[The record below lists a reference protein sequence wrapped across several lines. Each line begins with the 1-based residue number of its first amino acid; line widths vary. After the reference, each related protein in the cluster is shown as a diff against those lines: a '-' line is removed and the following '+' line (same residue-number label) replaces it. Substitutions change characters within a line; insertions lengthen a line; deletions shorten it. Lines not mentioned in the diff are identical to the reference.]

1 MSQQNPRP
9 SRLLA
14 DARKRKGLTLRSVQT
29 LVGVSNA
36 YISQLERGN
45 VHAPSPHV
53 LFKLSRLYKVSYWTL
68 MKDAGY
74 PLPDEVRQPTW
85 ETRLEARIGPISR
98 EEEDDIVAFIEILRS
113 RAKKTARRSK
123 E

>member
-1 MSQQNPRP
+1 MPQQHSRP
-9 SRLLA
+9 GRLLA
-14 DARKRKGLTLRSVQT
+14 DVRKRKGLTLRSVQR

-45 VHAPSPHV
+45 VQAPSPHV

-74 PLPDEVRQPTW
+74 PLPNEVYQPTW
-85 ETRLEARIGPISR
+85 ETRLGSRIGPISR
-98 EEEDDIVAFIEILRS
+98 EEEDDIVAFIELLRS
-113 RAKKTARRSK
+113 RGKRAARCSK